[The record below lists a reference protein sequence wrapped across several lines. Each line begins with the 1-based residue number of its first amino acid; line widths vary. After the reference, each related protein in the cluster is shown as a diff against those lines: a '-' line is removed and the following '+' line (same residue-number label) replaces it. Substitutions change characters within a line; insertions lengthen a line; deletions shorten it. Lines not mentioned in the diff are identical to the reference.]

1 MVKPHISR
9 LEVEN
14 FKSLVNFEMDLPKF
28 SCLIGLNGAGKSTV
42 LQFIDFLSQLMRG
55 DMQGWLDERK
65 WKPAD
70 LKSKLTKKV
79 NIKFRVDF
87 CDENDAPA
95 GRWEA
100 LYSPSKN
107 RCTWEQIDLPDCI
120 LTTRRGEIKVIWVK
134 PSSPMGWKDW
144 MSQISLR
151 TQGRTKNI
159 IRSQAIKVWQ
169 SEISFR
175 YEGSILSSINEKFLT
190 PSLLE
195 LRKTL
200 TEIKSLDLLAP
211 EHLRKRTRES
221 SGTLGLGGQNL
232 ASFLHEMSDS
242 NKKKLILQLKKAY
255 PHLQGLAAKSLR
267 SGWKQLEISESFQGE
282 EFGFS
287 STMTTEASHINDG
300 MLRMIAILA
309 ELLSE
314 NRFLLF
320 DEIENGINPELV
332 EFVMDLLVA
341 TKQQVLVTTHSP
353 MILNFLEDDVA
364 KKGVIYLYKT
374 AMGLTKSIRFFSIPS
389 VQKKLDFMGPGEAF
403 VDTNLTELADEI
415 ADLTADL
422 ITEGGVNVFPS

>member
-1 MVKPHISR
+1 MVKPRISR

-14 FKSLVNFEMDLPKF
+14 FKSLVNFKMDLPKF

-65 WKPAD
+65 WKPVD
-70 LKSKLTKKV
+70 LKSKLIKKV
-79 NIKFRVDF
+79 NIKFCVDF
-87 CDENDAPA
+87 RDEKDEPA
-95 GRWEA
+95 GQWKA

-107 RCTWEQIDLPDCI
+107 RCTWEQIKLPDCV
-120 LTTRRGEIKVIWVK
+120 LMTRRGEIEINWVK
-134 PSSPMGWKDW
+134 PSPPKGWKDW
-144 MSQISLR
+144 R
-151 TQGRTKNI
+151 TQ
-159 IRSQAIKVWQ
+159 
-169 SEISFR
+169 ISFR
-175 YEGSILSSINEKFLT
+175 YEGSILSSIQEKFLT
-190 PSLLE
+190 PSLRE
-195 LRKTL
+195 LKKTL
-200 TEIKSLDLLAP
+200 TEIRALDLLAP

-242 NKKKLILQLKKAY
+242 NKKKLMVKLKKAY

-267 SGWKQLEISESFQGE
+267 SGWKQLEISESFQGQ
-282 EFGFS
+282 EFGLS
-287 STMTTEASHINDG
+287 STMITEARHINDG

-309 ELLSE
+309 EVESE

-374 AMGLTKSIRFFSIPS
+374 AMGVTKSIPFFSIPS

-415 ADLTADL
+415 ADLPADL
-422 ITEGGVNVFPS
+422 ITEGE